1 MKLKRIEIRTPDP
14 YNPNCKRVQFYL
26 NDKYKTLLTLQ
37 QTDNESDS
45 VLIVGAVI
53 LEANGNKVDD
63 TIFAYILGIT
73 EDDQPFIFEPYQ
85 ELITITEISVFK
97 FKNVV
102 LVEENK
108 NADRTEA
115 NT

>member
-1 MKLKRIEIRTPDP
+1 MKLKKIEFKCPVR

-26 NDKYKTLLTLQ
+26 NDECKTLLTLQ
-37 QTDNESDS
+37 QTESENDS
-45 VLIVGAVI
+45 VIVVGAEL
-53 LEANGNKVDD
+53 LEANGSKDDD
-63 TIFAYILGIT
+63 TIYAFVLGTT

-97 FKNVV
+97 FKSVMK
-102 LVEENK
+102 VETE

-115 NT
+115 NL